1 MVNESAPSDALDEQQ
16 ADELPVIEFES
27 PGLFSVH
34 NPEPLV
40 AASQNPEPAPFRLG
54 EHDQLERFGN
64 QEQAR
69 AHALALLQQA
79 RRSLCIYS
87 QDLEPWLYHHSSVQ
101 QACTDF
107 LLANPRNR
115 LRILVKDL
123 SFAIRD
129 GNRLISLS
137 RRLSSNLLIRKLNP
151 DYPIEDIGYLLA
163 DDRGLLLRPEAD
175 QFSGYASYQD
185 AGRVRLRQAH
195 FNQAW
200 ETSITDPDLRSFLL

>member
-1 MVNESAPSDALDEQQ
+1 MVNETAPREPLDEE
-16 ADELPVIEFES
+16 ALELPDIEFES

-34 NPEPLV
+34 NPEPV
-40 AASQNPEPAPFRLG
+40 AAINQSREPAPFVLG
-54 EHDQLERFGN
+54 EHIPLEHFNTPDQV
-64 QEQAR
+64 R

-101 QACTDF
+101 QACTEF

-115 LRILVKDL
+115 LRVLVKDL
-123 SFAIRD
+123 NASIKD
-129 GNRLISLS
+129 GNRLITLS

-151 DYPIEDIGYLLA
+151 DYPIEDSSYLLA
-163 DDRGLLLRPEAD
+163 DDRGVLLRPEAD

>member
-1 MVNESAPSDALDEQQ
+1 MIDEIAPRDPVDEEPAL
-16 ADELPVIEFES
+16 ELPAIEFES

-34 NPEPLV
+34 NPEAVVSL
-40 AASQNPEPAPFRLG
+40 SEQREPAPFVLG
-54 EHDQLERFGN
+54 EHSALERFN
-64 QEQAR
+64 SPELAR
-69 AHALALLQQA
+69 SHALALLQQA
-79 RRSLCIYS
+79 KRSLCIYS

-101 QACTDF
+101 QACTAF
-107 LLANPRNR
+107 LLANPKNR

-123 SFAIRD
+123 GNAIKD
-129 GNRLISLS
+129 GSRLISLS

-163 DDRGLLLRPEAD
+163 DDRGLFLRPEAD
-175 QFSGYASYQD
+175 QCAGYASYQD

>member
-1 MVNESAPSDALDEQQ
+1 MVNEPAPHEPSDQEQAL
-16 ADELPVIEFES
+16 ELPDIEFES

-34 NPEPLV
+34 NPAPV
-40 AASQNPEPAPFRLG
+40 NTIVQGPEAAPFVLG
-54 EHDQLERFGN
+54 QHTQLEHFNN

-79 RRSLCIYS
+79 KRNLCIYS
-87 QDLEPWLYHHSSVQ
+87 QDLEPWLYHHSIVQ
-101 QACTDF
+101 QACTEF
-107 LLANPRNR
+107 LLANPKNQ

-123 SFAIRD
+123 SFAIKD
-129 GNRLISLS
+129 GSRLISLS
-137 RRLSSNLLIRKLNP
+137 RRISSNLLIRKLNP
-151 DYPIEDIGYLLA
+151 NYPIEDIGYLLA
-163 DDRGLLLRPEAD
+163 DDRGMLLRPEAD
-175 QFSGYASYQD
+175 QFAGYASYQD